1 MSEKGDLARQY
12 FLQGYNC
19 TQAVVLAF
27 EKELN
32 LSRDALLKVSLPF
45 GGGLGRQRL
54 VCGTVSGMCMLAGLL
69 YGYSEPGKGKSEVY
83 AIEQAL
89 CATFR
94 QRHGSLI
101 CMELLKGI
109 TSDCSPQAEA
119 RTPEYYKKRPC
130 PDLAKEAAELFEE
143 YWTTHPVDEFRERI
157 DVK

>member
-1 MSEKGDLARQY
+1 MSEKGDLAKQY

-27 EKELN
+27 EEELS
-32 LSRDALLKVSLPF
+32 LSRDELLKAALPF

-69 YGYSEPGKGKSEVY
+69 YGYAQPGKGKSEVY
-83 AIEQAL
+83 KIEQEL

-94 QRHGSLI
+94 ERHGSLI

-109 TSDCSPQAEA
+109 TSDCSPRAEE
-119 RTPEYYKKRPC
+119 RTPEYYRKRPC
-130 PDLAKEAAELFEE
+130 PDLAKEAAEIFEA
-143 YWTTHPVDEFRERI
+143 YWKAHPVEAFRERI
-157 DVK
+157 EGK